1 MRYSFSTHKDNIQI
15 LATVE
20 MYKLINNLLPPIMNR
35 AFKLNRDIR
44 YIRYANLTIFSDL
57 R

>member
-1 MRYSFSTHKDNIQI
+1 MSYSFSTHKDNIQI

-35 AFKLNRDIR
+35 AFKLNRDIL

>member
-1 MRYSFSTHKDNIQI
+1 MSYSFSTHKDNIQI
-15 LATVE
+15 LAIVE
-20 MYKLINNLLPPIMNR
+20 MYKLINNLLPPIINR